1 MIVGSNSARWHG
13 CLSLESA
20 RARARVCVCVCV
32 CLCVC
37 VCGCGVRQ
45 RSECD
50 LEASIIGGPW
60 PTSGCCAREGGIVL
74 FTTYV

>member
-1 MIVGSNSARWHG
+1 MSASCKR
-13 CLSLESA
+13 L
-20 RARARVCVCVCV
+20 CVCVCV
-32 CLCVC
+32 
-37 VCGCGVRQ
+37 VRQ

-60 PTSGCCAREGGIVL
+60 PTRGCCAREGGIVL